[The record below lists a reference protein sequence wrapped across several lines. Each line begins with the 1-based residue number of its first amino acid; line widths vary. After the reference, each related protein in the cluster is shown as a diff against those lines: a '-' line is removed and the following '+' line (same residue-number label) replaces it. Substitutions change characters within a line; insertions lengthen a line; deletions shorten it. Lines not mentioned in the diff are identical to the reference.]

1 MQNIIGCFSM
11 FSSKNPRD
19 SLDSSYSCSKKIH
32 IRMAN
37 LCLSVSIRVQKNIE
51 IRVIRD
57 IRVQKHTH
65 PHGKSV
71 FICAIRGRIKNP
83 PHGKIRVHPCPSV
96 CQKYSLYSSYYF
108 PLVSGS
114 TTNLVFKNILIRMA
128 NPSVLSV
135 GDYVISCEIN
145 HPRAQILQKKCH
157 VQNTG
162 SLNASSG

>member
-1 MQNIIGCFSM
+1 M

-71 FICAIRGRIKNP
+71 FIRAICGRIKYSSAWQ
-83 PHGKIRVHPCPSV
+83 ICVHPCYLWENKKSSAWQNPCPSV
-96 CQKYSLYSSYYF
+96 SIRVPKIFVIFELF
-108 PLVSGS
+108 
-114 TTNLVFKNILIRMA
+114 VFKNILIRMA
-128 NPSVLSV
+128 NPSVLSL

-145 HPRAQILQKKCH
+145 HPCAHILHKKCH
-157 VQNTG
+157 VLNTG
-162 SLNASSG
+162 SLNASAG